1 MYLVFTRMTG
11 KSYRRRFRSFLL
23 CMCDVFRAPINPL
36 VCWFCI
42 LVCLHFTCLY
52 HLSVCI
58 LVSLL
63 TFSVCISLTRV
74 FSLHCT
80 FHIFYLFA
88 VYLLK
93 SSVCIFL
100 TSSAFCSRL
109 LSVYILLTSSLCI
122 LPTHVFFSAFCSR
135 LLSVYILLT
144 SSLCIL
150 PTHNFSPFAFCL
162 SVLSAVYSHLLS
174 VCVLLTHVFSL
185 CTFYSR
191 LLYGDCRS
199 PQCMNRQKG
208 PWILSILMSV
218 SIHIWRCRR
227 WP

>member
-122 LPTHVFFSAFCSR
+122 LPTH
-135 LLSVYILLT
+135 
-144 SSLCIL
+144 
-150 PTHNFSPFAFCL
+150 NFSPFAFCL

-208 PWILSILMSV
+208 PWILSILM
-218 SIHIWRCRR
+218 
-227 WP
+227 